1 MEIKFMKQER
11 KPKFIKG
18 VLYGDSGTGKTTF
31 ALNFAIKSAEKRNI
45 KDVLLVDTENGWD
58 WIRQT
63 PEAEKINIIEAGDK
77 LTKDNFL
84 NYFKA
89 IQKYV
94 KNNEVSCLVIDSV
107 SKIGELI
114 AEKIIDDVNQKNK
127 KYNKPMI
134 EDLRYTDWGDIR
146 EQQNKIIDILR
157 ALPCDVLLC
166 GRASSDKETAV
177 VDKKS
182 TIIDAKERTLT
193 GWKKITYEFDFTILA
208 DVDIDI
214 NQKNI
219 KSFNFL
225 VIKSRIEN
233 DGEKVK
239 NINHWFNRID
249 VDKKIPFKDFET
261 KIKNA
266 ESEEVLNNYVR
277 EAGMILNAEKDKIIA
292 FSKVEYGEGC
302 LNSQFDTLI
311 KAIKTRKN
319 ELIKE

>member
-1 MEIKFMKQER
+1 MKQES
-11 KPKFIKG
+11 KPRFIKG

-45 KDVLLVDTENGWD
+45 KDILLVDTENGWD
-58 WIRQT
+58 WIKQT
-63 PEAEKINIIEAGDK
+63 PEAGKINIIEASDK

-84 NYFKA
+84 DYFKS
-89 IQKYV
+89 IQKYA
-94 KNNEVSCLVIDSV
+94 KNNNVSCLVIDSV

-114 AEKIIDDVNQKNK
+114 AEKTIDDVNQKNK

-157 ALPCDVLLC
+157 TLPCDVLLC
-166 GRASSDKETAV
+166 GRASSDKETAIV
-177 VDKKS
+177 KEKS
-182 TIIDAKERTLT
+182 TIVDAKERTLT

-239 NINHWFNRID
+239 NINHWFDKID
-249 VDKKIPFKDFET
+249 VDKKISFKDFKA
-261 KIKNA
+261 KIDNA
-266 ESEEVLNNYVR
+266 ESEAVLKTIYNQARPKQNENGDIVDF
-277 EAGMILNAEKDKIIA
+277 LNVDIDKKDKEVQI
-292 FSKVEYGEGC
+292 GM
-302 LNSQFDTLI
+302 LI
-311 KAIKTRKN
+311 DAVKIMKN
-319 ELIKE
+319 ELTKK